1 MRLFVILSLSLISSV
16 MSELSE
22 CVGVSQISKGASVFV
37 AIMTDG
43 TVEIFPQINSN
54 VPTLTNFTHI
64 SCSGGFGNSLCV
76 ALMNDNTIVSWTP
89 ESNVFNTHPGV
100 TNVVDASCGIKSCV
114 ALMSNGN
121 AVVWGGSN
129 GGSVP
134 SLSGVARIGCGY
146 ACYAIMVDSSA
157 KVWGQ
162 EQNGGVV
169 PSNVDLSENVVTISC
184 GYYACVARMTDNSIQ
199 SWGDTN
205 YGGTLPS
212 GLSGKVVVDAVCYSR
227 TCFARMDDDTIQTWG
242 GTTQTLT
249 NVADFSCGISTCVAR
264 MDDGTGKVW
273 GSKEPESR
281 ALLPGTLTELADIS
295 CGGQACVALKKNGTA
310 YAWGNAARG
319 GDIRCSSCTPLPSGV
334 TLDNVADILCNEDC
348 CAALKNDGTA
358 YSWGYSAH
366 AGTESTKVTNV
377 DVPSGSYHNVDW
389 GLDRS
394 TDLCPKCPL
403 ATYQDQPNRNSCKDC
418 PPGTSG
424 LSGSTME
431 MECLTAIQI
440 KAKFVEE
447 RNPELVPAYNI
458 ANSCV

>member
-1 MRLFVILSLSLISSV
+1 M
-16 MSELSE
+16 SE
-22 CVGVSQISKGASVFV
+22 CVGVSEISKGYSVFV
-37 AIMTDG
+37 AVMTDG
-43 TVEIFPQINSN
+43 TAEIFPQSNSN

-64 SCSGGFGNSLCV
+64 SCAGGFGNSMCV

-129 GGSVP
+129 GGTVP

-146 ACYAIMVDSSA
+146 ACYAIMVVDSSA

-199 SWGDTN
+199 SWGYAS

-242 GTTQTLT
+242 GTIETLT

-281 ALLPGTLTELADIS
+281 TQLLPGTLTELADIS

-310 YAWGNAARG
+310 YAWGLISRG
-319 GDIRCSSCTPLPSGV
+319 GDITCGGSSGCTPLPSGV
-334 TLDNVADILCNEDC
+334 TLDNVADILCNGNS
-348 CAALKNDGTA
+348 CATLKNDGTA

-377 DVPSGSYHNVDW
+377 DVPIGSYHNLDW

-403 ATYQDQPNRNSCKDC
+403 GTYQDQPNKESCKDC
-418 PPGTSG
+418 PPGRSTTV
-424 LSGSTME
+424 LGSTLE
-431 MECLTAIQI
+431 MACLNATQI
-440 KAKFVEE
+440 KQKFLDT
-447 RNPELVPAYNI
+447 RQPALVPAYNI
-458 ANSCV
+458 AKGSCV